1 MRYLIFI
8 SLLLLGDPPDT
19 LKTDTVKQEI
29 QIRGE
34 QADADLDSIKIYLKE
49 LLNEKADTLIVPAD

>member
-19 LKTDTVKQEI
+19 LKTDTVKHEI